1 MEIQSFTSFEEAEL
15 KEREERWEMTPEK
28 RLELLE
34 TLRSYQY
41 PDGKTAPRLQR
52 VFESLKLPW
61 S

>member
-1 MEIQSFTSFEEAEL
+1 MKIQSFTSFEEAEL
-15 KEREERWEMTPEK
+15 KEREERWEMTPDE

-61 S
+61 G